1 MQNVEQRMTATQQ
14 TNPPEGI
21 PAAPIRLNSDPLDW
35 PRIPKPV
42 KEKLRR
48 LRRARADAWL
58 VWRAIADERQAAWEA
73 KRVADARLKV
83 LTGGRSDSPLY
94 AQYSNF
100 YRLADDDPQVVAQL
114 EALADAKANIERLD
128 PLVAA
133 RSQQFGQFDRL
144 LSSIE
149 GYLREGLSGVGDAI
163 KLHKG
168 PAPSPR
174 KGESL
179 ADAVERCRRR
189 LRELDADRHR
199 IACAPW
205 HSATAKQR
213 ARAEVEKLAERGRPN
228 VLSLIESCDKSIRW
242 AECTFSDVI
251 IGGRLVTAT
260 GDPSALPLLFWL
272 HRAPLIER
280 IETEIDALA
289 DDANALTAE
298 QRSEKIGEIDR
309 DRLAIQREEE
319 HWVSKVIEEGGN
331 MLRRSDSDPR
341 AVLGLAD
348 NMPDP
353 MNP

>member
-1 MQNVEQRMTATQQ
+1 MTATPQ

-73 KRVADARLKV
+73 RRVAEARLKV
-83 LTGGRSDSPLY
+83 LTGGRPDSPWY

-100 YRLADDDPQVVAQL
+100 HRLADDDPQVVAQL
-114 EALADAKANIERLD
+114 ETLADAKANIERLD
-128 PLVAA
+128 PIVEA
-133 RSQQFGQFDRL
+133 RSHQFGQLGRL

-149 GYLREGLSGVGDAI
+149 RYLSEGLSGVGDAI

-168 PAPSPR
+168 SAPSPH

-179 ADAVERCRRR
+179 VDAVERCRRR

-199 IACAPW
+199 IASAPW
-205 HSATAKQR
+205 HSAEAKRR
-213 ARAEVEKLAERGRPN
+213 ARTEIDKLAERGQPSA
-228 VLSLIESCDKSIRW
+228 LPLIESQATSIHWPGRPS
-242 AECTFSDVI
+242 TDML
-251 IGGRLVTAT
+251 IGGRLVSAV
-260 GDPSALPLLFWL
+260 GDPQALPLLFWL
-272 HRAPLIER
+272 HRDAIVEKIEAQIDVIADDQNSLTKEQR
-280 IETEIDALA
+280 EEQIREID
-289 DDANALTAE
+289 
-298 QRSEKIGEIDR
+298 Q
-309 DRLAIQREEE
+309 DRLTIQRDEE
-319 HWVSKVIEEGGN
+319 HWVSKANADGMT
-331 MLRRSDSDPR
+331 MLRRPDADPR

-348 NMPDP
+348 EMPAP
-353 MNP
+353 MNT